1 MTRHELLV
9 AAATATAL
17 TVLALAWAEFVYQI
31 GAMR

>member
-9 AAATATAL
+9 ASATATVL
-17 TVLALAWAEFVYQI
+17 TLLGLAWVEFVYQI